1 MKILIKT
8 VPHREQRY
16 NTPGDYFV
24 DSEGATNIVVSE
36 FGNEDSEIAVALH
49 ELVESYLCKKAGVTV
64 EEIDAWDMAFEDR
77 SDADEYAEPGDHPEA
92 PYHKQHKFALE
103 LERRLILEC
112 GDDWDEHN
120 ERVLSVC
127 D

>member
-1 MKILIKT
+1 MKIKIQS
-8 VPHREQRY
+8 VPHPKQRY

-24 DSEGATNIVVSE
+24 DSEGVMNIVVSE
-36 FGNEDSEIAVALH
+36 FGNENSEMAVAIH
-49 ELVESYLCKKAGVTV
+49 ELVESYLCRKAGISI

-77 SDADEYAEPGDHPEA
+77 PDADEYAEPGDHPDA

-103 LERRLILEC
+103 LEKRFILEC
-112 GDDWDEHN
+112 GEDWDEHDA
-120 ERVLSVC
+120 RVLGVC